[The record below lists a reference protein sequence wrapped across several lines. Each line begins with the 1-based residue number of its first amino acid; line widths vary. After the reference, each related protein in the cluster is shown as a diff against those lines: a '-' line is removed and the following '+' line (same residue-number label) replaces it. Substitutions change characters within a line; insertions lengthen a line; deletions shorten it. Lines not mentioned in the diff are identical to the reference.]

1 MVAVQQRLQSGE
13 DAESSRSAPAD
24 EINTLPELTTV
35 RLICKKDLI
44 GLYSAAGFEMV
55 GPSDVEHGKDPWYE
69 MKLKLSMQ

>member
-1 MVAVQQRLQSGE
+1 MDESQRRKGI
-13 DAESSRSAPAD
+13 ASRMLKGYVLM
-24 EINTLPELTTV
+24 IQNLLPELTTV

-69 MKLKLSMQ
+69 MKLQLSMQ